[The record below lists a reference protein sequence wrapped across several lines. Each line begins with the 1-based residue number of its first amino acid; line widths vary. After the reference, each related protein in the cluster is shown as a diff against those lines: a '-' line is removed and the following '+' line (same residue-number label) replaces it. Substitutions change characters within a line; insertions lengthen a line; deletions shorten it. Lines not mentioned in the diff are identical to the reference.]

1 MHECIHTY
9 IQTNKHTY
17 HTHIPYIHTIHTY
30 IHTYITLHHITL
42 HYTTLHYITYI
53 PYPTIPYDTNIRPYI
68 HAYTHIHTYITLHH
82 ITLHYTTL
90 HYTTLHYVPY
100 PTIPYDTNIRPC
112 IHACMHPSIHTY
124 TNIHTQYTYIYIYTT
139 YSSKK
144 NFSLNQPCSA
154 VRTPKVCTTTHL
166 AWTSMRMRRTS
177 GAPIPCGL
185 IHDPTLRM
193 GR

>member
-1 MHECIHTY
+1 MNAYIHTY

-30 IHTYITLHHITL
+30 IHTYITPHHTTL
-42 HYTTLHYITYI
+42 HYTTLHYITLHTYHTLPYHMI
-53 PYPTIPYDTNIRPYI
+53 PTSVHTSM
-68 HAYTHIHTYITLHH
+68 HACMHASIHTYI
-82 ITLHYTTL
+82 
-90 HYTTLHYVPY
+90 
-100 PTIPYDTNIRPC
+100 
-112 IHACMHPSIHTY
+112 
-124 TNIHTQYTYIYIYTT
+124 HTQTYITIYIYIYTT

-144 NFSLNQPCSA
+144 NFSLTQPCSA
-154 VRTPKVCTTTHL
+154 VRTPKVCTTHL

>member
-9 IQTNKHTY
+9 KQTNKHTY

-30 IHTYITLHHITL
+30 IHTLHYTTSHYTTL
-42 HYTTLHYITYI
+42 HYITLHYITYI

-68 HAYTHIHTYITLHH
+68 HACMHASIHTYI
-82 ITLHYTTL
+82 
-90 HYTTLHYVPY
+90 
-100 PTIPYDTNIRPC
+100 
-112 IHACMHPSIHTY
+112 
-124 TNIHTQYTYIYIYTT
+124 HTQTYITIYIYIYTT

-154 VRTPKVCTTTHL
+154 VRTPKVCTTHL